1 MLNHKDNRSTK
12 DLSKLILGFSWRLVG
27 KFLLCLVFCSL
38 LLWAACPAARACT
51 LFAAAGDRVAGGGA
65 IIVKNRDRDPQGSA
79 LRVCT
84 PKGGY
89 RHLALVAA
97 DNPKEPPVAGINEKG
112 LVVVDARASCLPAE
126 RQQKCGAVA
135 LTQTLLSRCA
145 SVDEVLA
152 QKDLLAASYPVFEM
166 VADLYKVAWIEVA
179 PGGLVASRVSD
190 RDALCHTNHYL
201 DPDLG
206 WANCRATPGSRVRLR
221 RISKLLADQEASNK
235 KFTFADFLVFSQD
248 RHDGPDRSINRLGS
262 TPSETRTL
270 ATFVVQL
277 SGAAPHIFA
286 RMNNPGEPEKIVNFI
301 LEPGLWTKGLKQK
314 VF

>member
-1 MLNHKDNRSTK
+1 MNSFSRQLFRKGIVVIFFF
-12 DLSKLILGFSWRLVG
+12 LS
-27 KFLLCLVFCSL
+27 FLMV
-38 LLWAACPAARACT
+38 AACPGARACT

-65 IIVKNRDRDPQGSA
+65 LIVKNRDRDPQGSA

-84 PKGGY
+84 PQGGY

-97 DNPKEPPVAGINEKG
+97 DNPKEAAVAGINEKG
-112 LVVVDARASCLPAE
+112 LVVVDARASCLPAK

-135 LTQTLLSRCA
+135 LTQALLSRCA

-166 VADLYKVAWIEVA
+166 VADLHKVAWIEVA
-179 PGGLVASRVSD
+179 PDGQVASRVSD
-190 RDALCHTNHYL
+190 RGALCHTNHYL

-206 WANCRATPGSRVRLR
+206 WANCRTTPGSRVRLR
-221 RISKLLADQEASNK
+221 RISKLLADQEAPDK
-235 KFTFADFLVFSQD
+235 KFTFADFLIFSQD
-248 RHDGPDRSINRLGS
+248 RHDGPDRSINRFGS
-262 TPSETRTL
+262 TPRETRTL
-270 ATFVVQL
+270 ATFMVQL
-277 SGAAPHIFA
+277 SGAAPHVCV

-301 LEPGLWTKGLKQK
+301 LEPGLWTKGLKEK

>member
-1 MLNHKDNRSTK
+1 MNFFYRQLIRKGIIVIFFF
-12 DLSKLILGFSWRLVG
+12 LSILMV
-27 KFLLCLVFCSL
+27 
-38 LLWAACPAARACT
+38 AACPAARACT
-51 LFAAAGDRVAGGGA
+51 LFAAAVDRVAGGGA
-65 IIVKNRDRDPQGSA
+65 LIGKNRDRDPQGSA

-84 PKGGY
+84 PKSGY

-97 DNPKEPPVAGINEKG
+97 DNPKEPAVAGINEKG

-166 VADLYKVAWIEVA
+166 VANLYKVAWIEVA

-201 DPDLG
+201 DLDLG

-248 RHDGPDRSINRLGS
+248 RHDGPDRSINRFGS

-277 SGAAPHIFA
+277 SGAAPHVFV

-301 LEPGLWTKGLKQK
+301 LEPELWTKGLKEK
-314 VF
+314 VFYSH

>member
-1 MLNHKDNRSTK
+1 MNSFFRQLFRKGIIVIFFF
-12 DLSKLILGFSWRLVG
+12 LSFMMV
-27 KFLLCLVFCSL
+27 
-38 LLWAACPAARACT
+38 AACPAARACT
-51 LFAAAGDRVAGGGA
+51 MFAAAGDRLAGGGA
-65 IIVKNRDRDPQGSA
+65 LIVKNRDRDPQGSA

-97 DNPKEPPVAGINEKG
+97 ANPKEAAVAGINEKG

-135 LTQTLLSRCA
+135 LTQALLGRCA

-166 VADLYKVAWIEVA
+166 VADLHKVAWIEVA
-179 PGGLVASRVSD
+179 PGGLVASRVSE
-190 RDALCHTNHYL
+190 RGALCHTNHYL

-221 RISKLLADQEASNK
+221 RISKLLTDQEAANQ

-248 RHDGPDRSINRLGS
+248 RHDGPDRSINRFGS
-262 TPSETRTL
+262 TPPETRTL

-277 SGAAPHIFA
+277 SGAAPHVFV

-301 LEPGLWTKGLKQK
+301 LEPELWTKGLKEK
-314 VF
+314 VL